1 MADWSDQT
9 RRAVLAMAAGTLA
22 ATVALPAAAA
32 WRPIGARTVA
42 LDNLHT
48 GERLRAPFWE
58 NGRYVPDALARFN
71 WLLRDFR
78 TDEVRAIDPGV
89 FDLLWHLQRRLRAP
103 AGFQVLSG
111 YRSPATN
118 AMLAATTDGVAQ
130 HSLHMRGMAID
141 IRVPGRSLVKV
152 HRAAIALGLGGV
164 GYYPRSDFVHLDVGR
179 VRRW

>member
-1 MADWSDQT
+1 MADRSEHT
-9 RRAVLAMAAGTLA
+9 RRAVLAMAAGAVA
-22 ATVALPAAAA
+22 ATMALPAEAA
-32 WRPIGARTVA
+32 WRPTQPRIVA

-48 GERLRAPFWE
+48 GERIKAPFWE
-58 NGRYVPDALARFN
+58 NGRYVPDALKHFD
-71 WLLRDFR
+71 WLLRDYR
-78 TDEVRAIDPGV
+78 TDEVRAIHPSLL
-89 FDLLWHLQRRLRAP
+89 DLLWHLQRTLRARD
-103 AGFQVLSG
+103 AIQVLSG

-152 HRAAIALGLGGV
+152 HRAALGLGLGGV
-164 GYYPRSDFVHLDVGR
+164 GYYPRSDFVHVDVGR

>member
-1 MADWSDQT
+1 MADRFEHT
-9 RRAVLAMAAGTLA
+9 RRAVLAMAAGTIA
-22 ATVALPAAAA
+22 ATMAVPAAAA
-32 WRPIGARTVA
+32 WRPMQPRIVA

-48 GERLRAPFWE
+48 GERIKAPFWE
-58 NGRYVPDALARFN
+58 NGRYVPDALKHFD
-71 WLLRDFR
+71 WLLRDYR
-78 TDEVRAIDPGV
+78 TDEVRAIHPSLL
-89 FDLLWHLQRRLRAP
+89 DLLWHLQRTLRARD
-103 AGFQVLSG
+103 AIQVLSG

-152 HRAAIALGLGGV
+152 HRAALALGLGGV
-164 GYYPRSDFVHLDVGR
+164 GYYPRSDFVHVDVGR